1 MFPYSPMTTRRRI
14 ICSILSA
21 LFLSSCSL
29 LGPETPQR
37 LVRVKVLADVS
48 FRARNPNWAEE
59 ARGIVEAASD
69 YYEREFD
76 IRIRTQSVSAWPP
89 AQRVDSTPTL
99 LSMLQKEFPIAAKG
113 SEYDLMVAFT
123 GENTSRYLT
132 AGRPRVDRIGD
143 CAQGLS
149 NYVVV
154 PIGKVFH
161 YQGAGAEPEFD
172 VIALI
177 HELGHVFG
185 AEHVEDTRS
194 LMHENFGYRSEFD
207 AKIRSSIRKNRSCP
221 FAK

>member
-1 MFPYSPMTTRRRI
+1 MFLYSPMTTRRRI
-14 ICSILSA
+14 ICSILSTL
-21 LFLSSCSL
+21 LFASCSL

-48 FRARNPNWAEE
+48 FRARNPNWTEE

-76 IRIRTQSVSAWPP
+76 IRIMTQSVAAWP
-89 AQRVDSTPTL
+89 AAARVDSTPAL
-99 LSMLQKEFPIAAKG
+99 MAMLQKEFPIHGKNG
-113 SEYDLMVAFT
+113 SYDLIVAFT

-143 CAQGLS
+143 CTQGLS

-161 YQGAGAEPEFD
+161 YQGASAEPEFD

-194 LMHENFGYRSEFD
+194 LMHENFGYRTEFD
-207 AKIRSSIRKNRSCP
+207 GKNRDIIRKNRACA

>member
-1 MFPYSPMTTRRRI
+1 MITRRRI

-21 LFLSSCSL
+21 IALSACSL
-29 LGPETPQR
+29 LGPDAPQR
-37 LVRVKVLADVS
+37 LVRVKVFADVR
-48 FRARNPNWAEE
+48 FRERNPNWAEE

-76 IRIRTQSVSAWPP
+76 IRVMPQSVAAWP
-89 AQRVDSTPTL
+89 ASQRVDSTPVL
-99 LSMLQKEFPIAAKG
+99 LSMLQKEFPTG
-113 SEYDLMVAFT
+113 SKDGSYDLIVSLTA
-123 GENTSRYLT
+123 ENTSRYLT

-149 NYVVV
+149 QYVVV
-154 PIGKVFH
+154 PIGKIVH
-161 YQGAGAEPEFD
+161 YEGASAEPPFE

-185 AEHVEDTRS
+185 AKHVEDTAS
-194 LMHENFGYRSEFD
+194 IMHENFGYRTEFD
-207 AKIRSSIRKNRSCP
+207 AKNRAVIQKNRSCP

>member
-1 MFPYSPMTTRRRI
+1 MITRRRI

-21 LFLSSCSL
+21 IFISSCSL

-37 LVRVKVLADVS
+37 LVRVKVLADVP
-48 FRARNPNWAEE
+48 FRARNPNWTEE

-76 IRIRTQSVSAWPP
+76 IRIMTQSVSAWP
-89 AQRVDSTPTL
+89 ATERVGSTPTL
-99 LSMLQKEFPIAAKG
+99 LAMLQKEFPVASNDG
-113 SEYDLMVAFT
+113 NFDLIVSFT

-143 CAQGLS
+143 CAKGLS
-149 NYVVV
+149 NYVIV
-154 PIGKVFH
+154 PITKVFH
-161 YQGAGAEPEFD
+161 YQGANAEPNFD

-177 HELGHVFG
+177 HEMGHVFG
-185 AEHVEDTRS
+185 AEHVEDASS
-194 LMHENFGYRSEFD
+194 LMHENFGYRTEFD
-207 AKIRSSIRKNRSCP
+207 AKNRAVIRKNRSCP

>member
-1 MFPYSPMTTRRRI
+1 MITRRRI

-21 LFLSSCSL
+21 LFLSSCSSIA
-29 LGPETPQR
+29 PEAPQR
-37 LVRVKVLADVS
+37 LVRVKVLADVP

-76 IRIRTQSVSAWPP
+76 IRIMTQSVSAWP
-89 AQRVDSTPTL
+89 ATERVDSTPAL
-99 LSMLQKEFPIAAKG
+99 LSMLQREFSVG
-113 SEYDLMVAFT
+113 SNDGKYDLIVSFT

-143 CAQGLS
+143 CAKGLS

-154 PIGKVFH
+154 PVTKIFH
-161 YQGAGAEPEFD
+161 YQGANAEPNFD

-177 HELGHVFG
+177 HEVGHVFG
-185 AEHVEDTRS
+185 AEHVEDTSS
-194 LMHENFGYRSEFD
+194 LMHENFGYRTEFD
-207 AKIRSSIRKNRSCP
+207 AKNRAVIRKNRSCP